1 MISYLWQVALHS
13 GTMGLILYVWVHR
26 VGLPAGRTRQRLLA
40 LLLVLP
46 LVTAAIPWRASVE
59 FGERV
64 AWLNSARLL
73 AIPLAVGF
81 EGVHLGHVLAA
92 GGAFI
97 VLLTIWQEI
106 LPALGRRA
114 PSDGPAPEAL
124 VASARTRPGW
134 ELCEVLVTGEPA
146 MAVATS
152 GRPGHPRLIVSRG
165 ALEILAREEL
175 EAVLTHEHAHWQ
187 AGRWWQTHAMFAV
200 RLLQS
205 HNPVAMWAFREY
217 CIEMEIGCDA
227 AAVAG
232 RDPRLL
238 ARVLLRVY
246 QDTDPRDL
254 AARAALRKRVDV
266 LLAGGPDVTLP
277 SFTLPVISAVMLVV
291 LPWLV

>member
-26 VGLPAGRTRQRLLA
+26 VGLPAGPTRQRLLA

-46 LVTAAIPWRASVE
+46 MVTAAIPWRTSVE

-73 AIPLAVGF
+73 AIPLPVGL

-92 GGAFI
+92 GGALM

-124 VASARTRPGW
+124 VASARARPGW
-134 ELCEVLVTGEPA
+134 EQCEVLVTGESA

-152 GRPGHPRLIVSRG
+152 GRPGRPRLIVSRG
-165 ALEILAREEL
+165 ALEILNREEL
-175 EAVLTHEHAHWQ
+175 AAVLTHEHAHWQ

-246 QDTDPRDL
+246 QDTDRRDL

-266 LLAGGPDVTLP
+266 LLAGGPDATLP
-277 SFTLPVISAVMLVV
+277 SLTLPAISAVMLVV

>member
-13 GTMGLILYVWVHR
+13 GTMGLILYLWVHR
-26 VGLPAGRTRQRLLA
+26 VGLPSGRTRQRLLA

-46 LVTAAIPWRASVE
+46 MVTAAIPWRATVE

-73 AIPLAVGF
+73 AIPLPVGF
-81 EGVHLGHVLAA
+81 EGVHLAHALAT
-92 GGAFI
+92 GGALM
-97 VLLTIWQEI
+97 VLITIWQEI
-106 LPALGRRA
+106 LPALRPRA

-134 ELCEVLVTGEPA
+134 EQCEVLVTREPA
-146 MAVATS
+146 LEAATS
-152 GRPGHPRLIVSRG
+152 GRPGRPRLILSRG
-165 ALEILAREEL
+165 ALETLKREEL

-187 AGRWWQTHAMFAV
+187 AGRWWQTHAMFAI

-246 QDTDPRDL
+246 QSTTRRDL
-254 AARAALRKRVDV
+254 AARGALRKRVDV
-266 LLAGGPDVTLP
+266 LLAGGPDDTLP
-277 SFTLPVISAVMLVV
+277 PFTLSAISAVMLVV